1 MENLLDPDPHNGSS
15 LFFLMFD
22 TQSTGNR
29 AMIDK
34 WNPFKPKNCFLAKKI
49 INKVKEKKNLTE
61 WEKTLVAIFLK
72 NN

>member
-1 MENLLDPDPHNGSS
+1 MEKLLDPDPHNGSS

-22 TQSTGNR
+22 TQSTGNT

-49 INKVKEKKNLTE
+49 INKVKGKKKPYGMEENTCSHIFEK
-61 WEKTLVAIFLK
+61 
-72 NN
+72 